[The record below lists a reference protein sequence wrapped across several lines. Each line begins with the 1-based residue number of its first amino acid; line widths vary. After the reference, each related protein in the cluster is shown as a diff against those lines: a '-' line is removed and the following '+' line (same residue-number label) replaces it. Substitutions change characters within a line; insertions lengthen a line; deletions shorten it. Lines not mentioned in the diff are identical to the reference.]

1 MRKIDWPRWRT
12 LAARREMRPAWL
24 VACLSFAATVLFWA
38 FARGED
44 QLAAQATFD
53 AMTQRFVAEL
63 EQTVT
68 GYEQVL
74 RAGRGLLNTRLEV
87 TKDDWREFVDSLEL
101 AENYPGTRG
110 VGYAVMIAPKDLET
124 HGAAMRAVYGPEY
137 KVHPEAPRDIYSA
150 IIFLEP
156 QDERNKRA
164 LGFDMFSE
172 PVRRAAMEHARD
184 SGAIAATGKVTLV
197 QEGPDTGDVQA
208 GVLLY
213 LPVYSD
219 AATPEA
225 EDERRAS
232 LRGFVYSPLRMGDF
246 IGGLATGSLASL
258 EELMRIELFDGDP
271 EVSGQLLFDSMPG
284 AGKTETSAG
293 GFKNIASFD
302 QNGRSWVLRFTAL
315 PKFDATTSSYTTWI
329 VLAIGAA
336 LSFLLS
342 ALAASLALRHIQEAE
357 ANTQMA
363 LLTRELSHRVKN
375 TLAIVQSI
383 ANRSLSNDRTI
394 NDGREVFTKR
404 LHALARAHT
413 FLLNSGW
420 SGADLKE
427 LVIAELS
434 AFGARASVR
443 GPEVRLTPQIAQTF
457 ALVVHELATNAVKHG
472 SLSVDDGRVIVA
484 WEIAKRDNGQ
494 IFIFN
499 WREMGGPP
507 VSEPKR
513 NGFGQTLLRQVLVH
527 GSTSEPEIVFG
538 ESGFSYRYEAP
549 LSGIMVPN
557 AADESEDGTAKSP
570 AL

>member
-1 MRKIDWPRWRT
+1 
-12 LAARREMRPAWL
+12 MRPAWL
-24 VACLSFAATVLFWA
+24 VACLSFAATVLFWT

-44 QLAAQATFD
+44 RLAVQANFD
-53 AMTQRFVAEL
+53 SMTQKFVAEL
-63 EQTVT
+63 EQTMAA
-68 GYEQVL
+68 YEQVL

-87 TKDDWREFVDSLEL
+87 TKDDWREFVDALEL
-101 AENYPGTRG
+101 TQSYPGTRG
-110 VGYAVMIAPKDLET
+110 VGYTVMIETKDLAAHE
-124 HGAAMRAVYGPEY
+124 AAMRAVYERGY
-137 KVHPEAPRDIYSA
+137 KVYPEGPRDIYSA

-156 QDERNKRA
+156 QDERNQRA

-172 PVRRAAMEHARD
+172 PTRRTAMEHARD
-184 SGAIAATGKVTLV
+184 SGEIVATGKVTLK
-197 QEGPDTGDVQA
+197 QERAEAGHVQA

-219 AATPEA
+219 GTTPDT
-225 EDERRAS
+225 EDQRRAS

-271 EVSGQLLFDSMPG
+271 KTSGQLLFDSMPG
-284 AGKTETSAG
+284 ADNAAGSAG
-293 GFKNIASFD
+293 GYENVASFD

-315 PKFDATTSSYTTWI
+315 PKFVETTGSYTTWI
-329 VLAIGAA
+329 VLAIGSA

-342 ALAASLALRHIQEAE
+342 ALAASLALRHIEEAE
-357 ANTQMA
+357 ANKQMA
-363 LLTRELSHRVKN
+363 LMTRELSHRVKN

-394 NDGREVFTKR
+394 NDAREVFTKR

-420 SGADLKE
+420 SGADLRE

-472 SLSVDDGRVIVA
+472 SLSAEDGRVIVA
-484 WEIAKRDNGQ
+484 WEIAEREDGAT
-494 IFIFN
+494 FIFN

-507 VSEPKR
+507 VAEPR
-513 NGFGQTLLRQVLVH
+513 HNGFGQTLLRQVLVH
-527 GSTSEPEIVFG
+527 GSTREPEIVFG
-538 ESGFSYRYEAP
+538 EAGFSYRYEAP

-557 AADESEDGTAKSP
+557 EADEGNDGAARSP

>member
-1 MRKIDWPRWRT
+1 MKKIDWPRWRT
-12 LAARREMRPAWL
+12 LAARKEMRPAWL

-53 AMTQRFVAEL
+53 AMTQRFVAEV

-87 TKDDWREFVDSLEL
+87 TKDDWREFADALEI
-101 AENYPGTRG
+101 AERYPGTRG
-110 VGYAVMIAPKDLET
+110 VGYTVMIASKDLEAHNT
-124 HGAAMRAVYGPEY
+124 AMRAVYGPQY
-137 KVHPEAPRDIYSA
+137 KVHPEGPRDIYSA

-156 QDERNKRA
+156 QDERNRRA
-164 LGFDMFSE
+164 VGFDMFAE
-172 PVRRAAMEHARD
+172 ATRKAAMEHARD
-184 SGAIAATGKVTLV
+184 SGEIAATGKVTLV
-197 QEGPDTGDVQA
+197 QEGTDNAQA

-219 AATPEA
+219 ASTPA
-225 EDERRAS
+225 SEDERRAS

-246 IGGLATGSLASL
+246 IGGLATGSLESL

-284 AGKTETSAG
+284 VGKTKTSVG

-315 PKFDATTSSYTTWI
+315 PKFDESTGSYTTWI
-329 VLAIGAA
+329 VLAIGSA

-383 ANRSLSNDRTI
+383 ANRSLSNERTI
-394 NDGREVFTKR
+394 SEGREVFTKR

-472 SLSVDDGRVIVA
+472 SLSVDEGRVIVA
-484 WEIAKRDNGQ
+484 WEIAKRENGR

-507 VSEPKR
+507 VSDPKR

-538 ESGFSYRYEAP
+538 EAGFSYRYEAP
-549 LSGIMVPN
+549 LSGIMAPDPAGEGDDD
-557 AADESEDGTAKSP
+557 AARSP